1 MLWLGSSLTGIAL
14 AGLNLHGTL
23 RIWRS
28 GVYERGQLIAQTLLM
43 WAIPGSA
50 FAVMHVLR
58 GERPGRAGADPTVTN
73 SATPNE
79 NITNFRRGA
88 P

>member
-1 MLWLGSSLTGIAL
+1 MSWLGPSLVGIAL
-14 AGLNLHGTL
+14 ALLNLRGTL

-28 GVYERGQLIAQTLLM
+28 GVYERGQLIAQTLLV
-43 WAIPGSA
+43 WAIPGSV
-50 FAVMHVLR
+50 FVVMHVLR
-58 GERPGRAGADPTVTN
+58 GDRPGRAGADPTVTN
-73 SATPNE
+73 SETPNE

>member
-1 MLWLGSSLTGIAL
+1 MLWLGLSLTGIAL
-14 AGLNLHGTL
+14 AIVNLRGTL

-28 GVYERGQLIAQTLLM
+28 GVYDRGQLIAQTILI
-43 WAIPGSA
+43 WAVPGTV

-58 GERPGRAGADPTVTN
+58 GDRPGRAIADPTVTN
-73 SATPNE
+73 PATANE
-79 NITNFRRGA
+79 NITKFGIGA